1 MPVPLPWPPAAA
13 DRLRTAE
20 PIRRRPQRRRALT
33 QQTDHQDLL
42 TRLDAVT
49 REIAPSLDHGL
60 DAIGDPMALLLP
72 PEQIAELRASG
83 VVA

>member
-1 MPVPLPWPPAAA
+1 
-13 DRLRTAE
+13 
-20 PIRRRPQRRRALT
+20 LT

-60 DAIGDPMALLLP
+60 DAIGDPMALLLL
-72 PEQIAELRASG
+72 PEQIAELRRRHSAAQAGIATSG
-83 VVA
+83 CAR